1 MQFLKWS
8 RFLFALA
15 ILIPLLSCTGT
26 QSEDLAPASHP
37 PPTPSP
43 TTAPTKT
50 PLPTPQVADPVRT
63 DSPLIL
69 GKRDQEKLTGL
80 PGGTL
85 TIASSADTD
94 NFDVHRTHQKT
105 LSTLGPG
112 LVYSRLLRVQTGP
125 RISQPSLILEC
136 DLCLSWKLNSDFSY
150 EFLLPSNIHWQN
162 IHPLNGRRMVASDLA
177 YSYNRMETE
186 SWPYSTLFKD
196 RGISKF
202 LTESPTSLKIKRAFL
217 DTDVLLA
224 LADGRSKIVA
234 PEAVKMYGDLSQGPV
249 IGTGP
254 WIWEST
260 EHGIG
265 TKLSRN
271 PDYFEAGLPYLDNLF
286 IKTIK
291 PAFDPYVSRTQQI
304 AAFKTGLVDVI
315 RVSSLGWNTLQSS
328 TVEFNSYKSDSN
340 SPNILLWFNTRTDL
354 GSNRRIRQATFYSL
368 DPWES
373 LHSIW
378 KDLGSVNVGLPVSN
392 PDWLLPKNSMR
403 QKYFANPSEAR
414 KKLENHN
421 DNQPL
426 NIAIADSSKEMLEY
440 AKEIKEALTRSGFNP
455 TIRLIHPSH
464 NIQILTKGDDEF
476 DLIIGQIPYIPSPNG
491 FLLAFIHSDGP
502 ANILRHADKKLDRM
516 IEGQIAEGN
525 PITRK
530 EKLLELQQY
539 LLEEAYL
546 YSPVSDITGW
556 AFNWNL
562 QDFYPNTALSE
573 SIFWT
578 KVWLKS

>member
-1 MQFLKWS
+1 M
-8 RFLFALA
+8 A
-15 ILIPLLSCTGT
+15 LLSCSRP
-26 QSEDLAPASHP
+26 QSIELAPELYP
-37 PPTPSP
+37 PPTPS
-43 TTAPTKT
+43 TTITTTRK
-50 PLPTPQVADPVRT
+50 PLPTTLIPDPVPT
-63 DSPLIL
+63 NSPIIQ
-69 GKRDQEKLTGL
+69 GNKYQEKITGVS
-80 PGGTL
+80 GGTI
-85 TIASSADTD
+85 TIASSADID
-94 NFDVHRTHQKT
+94 NFDVHQNQQKT

-112 LVYSRLLRVQTGP
+112 LVYSRLIRLQTGP
-125 RISQPSLILEC
+125 RIAQPSLILEC
-136 DLCLSWKLNSDFSY
+136 DLCQSWKLNSDFSY

-177 YSYNRMETE
+177 YSYSRMETE
-186 SWPYSTLFKD
+186 SWPYSNLFKD

-202 LTESPTSLKIKRAFL
+202 LAESSTSLKIERAFL

-254 WIWEST
+254 WLWEST
-260 EHGIG
+260 EAGIG
-265 TKLSRN
+265 TNLARN
-271 PDYFEAGLPYLDNLF
+271 PEYFEPELPYLDNLF

-291 PAFDPYVSRTQQI
+291 AEFDPYANQTPQL
-304 AAFKTGLVDVI
+304 AAFTTGLVDVI
-315 RVSSLGWNTLQSS
+315 RVSSSGWNTLQSS
-328 TVEFNSYKSDSN
+328 TLEFNSYKSDSN
-340 SPNILLWFNTRTDL
+340 GPNILLWFNTGTVL
-354 GSNRRIRQATFYSL
+354 GSNKGIRQATFYSL

-378 KDLGSVNVGLPVSN
+378 KDLGSVNVGLPVSK

-414 KKLENHN
+414 KKLENH
-421 DNQPL
+421 DASQPF

-440 AKEIKEALTRSGFNP
+440 GEEIKGALTRSGFDP

-464 NIQILTKGDDEF
+464 NIQLLTKGDDEF
-476 DLIIGQIPYIPSPNG
+476 DLIIGRIPYIPSTNG

-502 ANILRHADKKLDRM
+502 VNLLRHSDKKLDRM

-525 PITRK
+525 TTMRK
-530 EKLLELQQY
+530 EKLLKLQQY

-546 YSPVSDITGW
+546 YSPVNDTTGW
-556 AFNWNL
+556 AFSWNL

-573 SIFWT
+573 SIFWARA
-578 KVWLKS
+578 WLKP